1 MPSDGLLAAQ
11 VVTQEIQMEELPV
24 VPVDLVVVVM
34 VLMQQVT
41 QALRMVY
48 QILVEVEVVQQVS
61 IRLDQ

>member
-1 MPSDGLLAAQ
+1 MQVVAAQ